1 MPTVVIFKKVAVQN
15 MCLRARTLET
25 RPPFL
30 SVPRFASKTAR
41 KKTRNVPA
49 RSSSSHSTPTSA
61 KSFVIALPLIL
72 RSPPC
77 FTREK
82 PTVFSRTST
91 SSLRKKRSR
100 LGNCILSPK
109 KENYKLLPASVKGY
123 ASVLTHTLDCC
134 LTQFDQPTG
143 EKDIYSLF

>member
-1 MPTVVIFKKVAVQN
+1 MEHGTYVCVVVAHICKNKTFVPTVVIFKKVAVQN

-100 LGNCILSPK
+100 LGNCILSPEK
-109 KENYKLLPASVKGY
+109 KIINCYQQASR
-123 ASVLTHTLDCC
+123 A
-134 LTQFDQPTG
+134 TQVC
-143 EKDIYSLF
+143 

>member
-1 MPTVVIFKKVAVQN
+1 MEHGTYVCVVVAHICKNKTFVPTVVIFKRWRCKICA
-15 MCLRARTLET
+15 CGHAPW
-25 RPPFL
+25 RPAHRSSQSL
-30 SVPRFASKTAR
+30 ALQAKRHE

-100 LGNCILSPK
+100 LGNCILSPEK
-109 KENYKLLPASVKGY
+109 KIINCYQQASR
-123 ASVLTHTLDCC
+123 A
-134 LTQFDQPTG
+134 TQVC
-143 EKDIYSLF
+143 

>member
-1 MPTVVIFKKVAVQN
+1 MQN

-41 KKTRNVPA
+41 KTTRNVPA

-91 SSLRKKRSR
+91 SSLRKTLTLRKLYPFPR
-100 LGNCILSPK
+100 